1 MKKISVIIPCY
12 NVAPYID
19 RCLTSVLNQ
28 TTGPADLEIICID
41 DASSDDTWIHLQRWK
56 SLWPDQMVLYRQK
69 VNGRQ
74 GTARNI
80 GLSIAS
86 ADWITFVDADDW
98 LEADCFERLYGPVTR
113 FECDVVCCGWVR
125 DYADSLTCFD
135 DENRN
140 AGAGEEQYII
150 GDGAELTRYLLRFKK
165 LGAGPVG
172 KLIRRKLLLDCEI
185 FFPEGL
191 AYEDHYWSPLLHV
204 YAEKIYFT
212 GKNLYHY
219 YVNPHSTA
227 LSRNSDHH
235 MDWITVQMMKWKDYK
250 KRGIWD
256 RYCKELEHDAL
267 RDAWGFLLWM
277 IMQYDRPSF
286 SLFRLEREFIR
297 EHVPDYRSDPY
308 IADFTELYRFLLEV
322 LYSSVNREEFLQI
335 VDQVKRH
342 WTGIGG

>member
-19 RCLTSVLNQ
+19 RCLTSVVNQ
-28 TTGPADLEIICID
+28 TTGAADLEIICID
-41 DASSDDTWIHLQRWK
+41 DASSDDTWLHLQRWK

-98 LEADCFERLYGPVTR
+98 LEADCFELLYKPVTR

-172 KLIRRKLLLDCEI
+172 KLIRRKLLLDREI
-185 FFPEGL
+185 FFRKVWHMRIITGL
-191 AYEDHYWSPLLHV
+191 PCCTYMQKRYILQ
-204 YAEKIYFT
+204 EKICI
-212 GKNLYHY
+212 
-219 YVNPHSTA
+219 
-227 LSRNSDHH
+227 
-235 MDWITVQMMKWKDYK
+235 ITMSILI
-250 KRGIWD
+250 R
-256 RYCKELEHDAL
+256 R
-267 RDAWGFLLWM
+267 
-277 IMQYDRPSF
+277 
-286 SLFRLEREFIR
+286 LFPETVTI
-297 EHVPDYRSDPY
+297 
-308 IADFTELYRFLLEV
+308 I
-322 LYSSVNREEFLQI
+322 
-335 VDQVKRH
+335 
-342 WTGIGG
+342 

>member
-1 MKKISVIIPCY
+1 
-12 NVAPYID
+12 
-19 RCLTSVLNQ
+19 
-28 TTGPADLEIICID
+28 
-41 DASSDDTWIHLQRWK
+41 
-56 SLWPDQMVLYRQK
+56 
-69 VNGRQ
+69 
-74 GTARNI
+74 
-80 GLSIAS
+80 
-86 ADWITFVDADDW
+86 
-98 LEADCFERLYGPVTR
+98 
-113 FECDVVCCGWVR
+113 
-125 DYADSLTCFD
+125 
-135 DENRN
+135 
-140 AGAGEEQYII
+140 
-150 GDGAELTRYLLRFKK
+150 
-165 LGAGPVG
+165 
-172 KLIRRKLLLDCEI
+172 
-185 FFPEGL
+185 
-191 AYEDHYWSPLLHV
+191 
-204 YAEKIYFT
+204 
-212 GKNLYHY
+212 
-219 YVNPHSTA
+219 
-227 LSRNSDHH
+227 